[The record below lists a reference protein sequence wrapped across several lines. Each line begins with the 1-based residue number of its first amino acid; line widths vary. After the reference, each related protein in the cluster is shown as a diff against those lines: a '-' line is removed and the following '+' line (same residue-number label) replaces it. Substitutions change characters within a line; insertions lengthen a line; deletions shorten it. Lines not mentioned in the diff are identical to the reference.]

1 MEDITR
7 LTVHELVEKLNKNE
21 LSSEEIVKAYK
32 ARIEDKEK
40 DVKEGKK
47 VDLKKYSEYNKKDYS
62 NKSIYVYAVYENG
75 SRQFVEKFTHDSE

>member
-40 DVKEGKK
+40 DVKP
-47 VDLKKYSEYNKKDYS
+47 LL
-62 NKSIYVYAVYENG
+62 
-75 SRQFVEKFTHDSE
+75 QLL